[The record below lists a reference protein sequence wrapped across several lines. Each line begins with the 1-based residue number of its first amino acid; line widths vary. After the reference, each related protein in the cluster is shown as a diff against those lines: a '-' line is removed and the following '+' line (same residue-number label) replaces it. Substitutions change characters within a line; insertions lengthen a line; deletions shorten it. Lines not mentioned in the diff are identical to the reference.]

1 MIHPAYVSTYVP
13 KRCGL
18 ATYTHHL
25 RTSVRQAQMKKGAKP
40 ADTVIAVVDPDE
52 ALDYDPSLLR
62 IRRNAR
68 EDYRDMARRLN
79 DSPVTV
85 VSLQHEF
92 GIFGGDAG
100 EYVLDFVRELRK
112 PLITTFHTVLRSPEE
127 PYRRIQ
133 EEIARRSDRI
143 LVMNRHAVE
152 RLVEQYRVPKDKCT
166 YIPHG
171 TPSPVPEQREAMRA
185 KLGWSNRRV
194 VMTFGLLSP
203 NKGIELILEAL
214 PEVVRQ
220 IPDVLYAIVGQ
231 THPQVKK
238 AEGEAYRER
247 LRDMIRTQGLD
258 RHVTM
263 IDRYLSESELV
274 RTLMA
279 CDLYVTPYPGMEQ
292 VTSGTLAYAVGLGR
306 PVLSTPYAYARDLLS
321 PYPELLIPYGDADAW
336 ARAITAH
343 LSDPGR
349 LQEWERKI
357 RQIGKEM
364 NWPRVGERHLKLFGE
379 LSQLRRSYADRSEN
393 IASASR

>member
-25 RTSVRQAQMKKGAKP
+25 RTYVRKAHRGEGSEP
-40 ADTVIAVVDPDE
+40 VDTVIAVVDPE
-52 ALDYDPSLLR
+52 EPLDYDPSLRL
-62 IRRNAR
+62 IRRDIR
-68 EDYRDMARRLN
+68 EDYRDTARRLN

-100 EYVLDFVRELRK
+100 EYVLDFVRELHK
-112 PLITTFHTVLRSPEE
+112 PLVTTFHTVFHSPRE
-127 PYRRIQ
+127 PYRSVQ

-143 LVMNRHAVE
+143 LVMNRHAVD
-152 RLVEQYRVPKDKCT
+152 RLADQYRVPKDKCV

-171 TPSPVPEQREAMRA
+171 TPSPVPEQRESMRA

-194 VMTFGLLSP
+194 LMTFGLLSP
-203 NKGIELILEAL
+203 NKGMEMILQAL
-214 PEVVRQ
+214 PEVVRRL
-220 IPDVLYAIVGQ
+220 PDVLYAIVGQ

-247 LRDMIRTQGLD
+247 LRDMIREQNLD
-258 RHVTM
+258 RHVVM

-274 RTLMA
+274 HTIMA

-292 VTSGTLAYAVGLGR
+292 ITSGTLAYAVGLGR
-306 PVLSTPYAYARDLLS
+306 PVLSTPYAYARDLLG

-336 ARAITAH
+336 ARALIAH
-343 LSDPGR
+343 LSDTGKLR
-349 LQEWERKI
+349 EWERKI
-357 RQIGKEM
+357 REIGREM
-364 NWPRVGERHLKLFGE
+364 NWPRVGERHLRLFGE
-379 LSQLRRSYADRSEN
+379 LSHPRSSDAGGSRS